1 MVHALVVDD
10 SRAMRMVLRRALERL
25 GFAVYEASHGREAL
39 AVLGALPAVPALAL
53 VDWNMPEM
61 DGLEFIKVI
70 HADRRWSSMMVMMV
84 TSEGEPARLVEA
96 LTAGAHE
103 YLVKPFEQDVFVN
116 KLNLHGLAPHE
127 VTA

>member
-10 SRAMRMVLRRALERL
+10 SRAMRMVLRRSLERL
-25 GFAVYEASHGREAL
+25 GFVVYEASHGREAL
-39 AVLGALPAVPALAL
+39 AVLEGMSAVPDIAL

-70 HADRRWSSMMVMMV
+70 HTDRRWSTMTVMMV

-96 LTAGAHE
+96 LTAGADE
-103 YLVKPFEQDVFVN
+103 YLTKPFQQEAFIN
-116 KLNLHGLAPHE
+116 KLNLHGLAANE
-127 VTA
+127 VNA

>member
-1 MVHALVVDD
+1 MHALVVDD
-10 SRAMRMVLRRALERL
+10 TRVMRRVVARIVSTL
-25 GFAVYEASHGREAL
+25 GFDVLEAGNGREAL
-39 AVLGALPAVPALAL
+39 EQVAAHGDAIWVAL

-70 HADRRWSSMMVMMV
+70 HRDPRWSNMTVMMV

-103 YLVKPFEQDVFVN
+103 YLTKPFEQEVFVN
-116 KLNLHGLAPHE
+116 KLNLHGLAANG

>member
-10 SRAMRMVLRRALERL
+10 SRAMRMLLRRSLERL
-25 GFAVYEASHGREAL
+25 GFVVCEASNGHEAL
-39 AVLGALPAVPALAL
+39 AVLEEMSAVPEIAL

-61 DGLEFIKVI
+61 KGLEFVKEI
-70 HADRRWSSMMVMMV
+70 HSDRRWSTMTVMMV

-103 YLVKPFEQDVFVN
+103 YLTKPFEQAAFVN
-116 KLNLHGLAPHE
+116 KLNLHGLAANE
-127 VTA
+127 VNA